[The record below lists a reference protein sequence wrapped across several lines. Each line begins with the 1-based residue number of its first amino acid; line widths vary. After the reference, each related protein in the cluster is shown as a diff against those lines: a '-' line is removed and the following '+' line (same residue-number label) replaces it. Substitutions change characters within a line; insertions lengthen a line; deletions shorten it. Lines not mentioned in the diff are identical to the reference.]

1 MCVACASNTS
11 WCVLR
16 WSSGHLWT
24 GFPRTGFPSS
34 PSVNTSYWLTKTVPI
49 ASFEIS
55 QGKRLDQKIKSRPK
69 PIQYD
74 QGCPTAQHRR
84 RKQLEDRLNIP
95 DIPYFKAEHNPKV
108 HLLFILASSF
118 IDLEALLRHNI
129 WQQAALV
136 LKACM
141 WACRGCRWYVD

>member
-16 WSSGHLWT
+16 WSSRHLWT
-24 GFPRTGFPSS
+24 GLPKTGFPSS
-34 PSVNTSYWLTKTVPI
+34 PSVNTSYWLTNTVPI
-49 ASFEIS
+49 PSIGIS
-55 QGKRLDQKIKSRPK
+55 QGKSLNQIKSRPK
-69 PIQYD
+69 PIQCD
-74 QGCPTAQHRR
+74 QGGLRPRS
-84 RKQLEDRLNIP
+84 RKQFEDRLNNP